1 MQHCNFCGNI
11 AVFVVVVNNNNNR
24 RPTLIVTYQKNNTY
38 NSHCSHQ
45 STDSVAF
52 SLTEVWYFSLPK
64 AIVTKAS
71 FVPERK
77 KSNNLVMDDERL
89 KKNIYSHRRTVLKNL
104 TKSAIWGE
112 GNLKINVFWN
122 FFQSVQPTMS

>member
-11 AVFVVVVNNNNNR
+11 AAAVVVVVNNNNR

-71 FVPERK
+71 FVPET
-77 KSNNLVMDDERL
+77 
-89 KKNIYSHRRTVLKNL
+89 KKNISN
-104 TKSAIWGE
+104 S
-112 GNLKINVFWN
+112 F
-122 FFQSVQPTMS
+122 

>member
-1 MQHCNFCGNI
+1 MLK
-11 AVFVVVVNNNNNR
+11 FVEKQCLYS
-24 RPTLIVTYQKNNTY
+24 RPTLILVTYQKNNTY

-71 FVPERK
+71 FVPET
-77 KSNNLVMDDERL
+77 
-89 KKNIYSHRRTVLKNL
+89 KKNIYQ
-104 TKSAIWGE
+104 I
-112 GNLKINVFWN
+112 VF
-122 FFQSVQPTMS
+122 SYG

>member
-1 MQHCNFCGNI
+1 MLK
-11 AVFVVVVNNNNNR
+11 FVEKQCLYS
-24 RPTLIVTYQKNNTY
+24 RPTLILVTYQKNNTY

-77 KSNNLVMDDERL
+77 KNISN
-89 KKNIYSHRRTVLKNL
+89 S
-104 TKSAIWGE
+104 
-112 GNLKINVFWN
+112 F
-122 FFQSVQPTMS
+122 

>member
-1 MQHCNFCGNI
+1 MSTSKNKYHNCIHNPFLYLFFLFPGLSNTVFALKTPRKSMQHCNFCGNI
-11 AVFVVVVNNNNNR
+11 VVVVVNNNN
-24 RPTLIVTYQKNNTY
+24 RPTLILTYQKNNTY

-77 KSNNLVMDDERL
+77 K
-89 KKNIYSHRRTVLKNL
+89 I
-104 TKSAIWGE
+104 
-112 GNLKINVFWN
+112 
-122 FFQSVQPTMS
+122 Q